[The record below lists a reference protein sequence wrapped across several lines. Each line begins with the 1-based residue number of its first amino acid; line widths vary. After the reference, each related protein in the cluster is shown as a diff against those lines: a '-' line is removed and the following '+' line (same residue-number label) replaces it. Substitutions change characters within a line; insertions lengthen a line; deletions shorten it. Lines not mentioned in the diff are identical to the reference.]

1 MSTATLPI
9 HPDTGLTALGLTS
22 KGRPIWPVLG
32 GDGTGDGNT
41 GDAPPA
47 GDDTGADTDDGDSGN
62 VDQDPGET
70 GGTGDEDTTGSDQAP
85 AGSQSSDPALR
96 QARNQAASYRTKA
109 TALEQQLAE
118 AKKSA
123 SQFDALKQSLGKA
136 FGFVEDEENPDPK
149 QLVAKLD
156 AAAKTARES
165 QTHLAVYKLAS
176 KKGVDADALLDSNAF
191 TSALGKLD
199 PDSDDFAAQ
208 VGAEITKAVD
218 KNPRYKLAPQTPP
231 PPARSG
237 SDTGAGQGEASGQL
251 TYAQY
256 QALPRDER
264 IKAVKAGRC
273 ASFLGTKQAP

>member
-9 HPDTGLTALGLTS
+9 HPDTGLTALGFTS

-47 GDDTGADTDDGDSGN
+47 GDDPGTDPGDGGN
-62 VDQDPGET
+62 VDQDPADT
-70 GGTGDEDTTGSDQAP
+70 GDGTGDEDTTGSDQPP
-85 AGSQSSDPALR
+85 AGSQSSNPALR
-96 QARNQAASYRTKA
+96 EARNQAASYRTKA
-109 TALEQQLAE
+109 AALEQQLAD

-123 SQFDALKQSLGKA
+123 GQFDALKQSLGKA
-136 FGFVEDEENPDPK
+136 FGFVEDDENPDPK
-149 QLVAKLD
+149 ALVAKLD

-165 QTHLAVYKLAS
+165 QTHLAVYKLAG

-256 QALPRDER
+256 KALPPAKR
-264 IKAVKAGRC
+264 IEAVKAGRC
-273 ASFLGTKQAP
+273 KSFLGGTSAP